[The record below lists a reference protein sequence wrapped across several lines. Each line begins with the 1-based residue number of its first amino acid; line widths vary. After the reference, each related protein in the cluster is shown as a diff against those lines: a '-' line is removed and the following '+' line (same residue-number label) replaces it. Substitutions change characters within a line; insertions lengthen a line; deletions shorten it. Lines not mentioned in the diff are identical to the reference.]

1 MAAVSVGAGV
11 LWSGVGTLVVARAG
25 EEFQT
30 WGTCGRPWMWYRSGI
45 PSTDDHESPPIQ
57 SQLPLPLRMSIG
69 LAFLTVDAYY
79 RRFIGPHDIPM
90 YLFMFI
96 SAPCVTVHSSIKTCN
111 WHHANDIYD
120 SFYDSFMTDRSHCN
134 I

>member
-1 MAAVSVGAGV
+1 MPMWAFM
-11 LWSGVGTLVVARAG
+11 VAR
-25 EEFQT
+25 
-30 WGTCGRPWMWYRSGI
+30 R
-45 PSTDDHESPPIQ
+45 ESPEDVGSSMHGPFPHPQATIKAHPTPHH
-57 SQLPLPLRMSIG
+57 LPLPLRMSIG

-79 RRFIGPHDIPM
+79 RRFIGPHDFPM